1 MTRDGDPREMSSAHL
16 IDPMDAETI
25 IVECG
30 ECGQPFLVPLNLFS
44 GGPLAGELT
53 VPPHAR
59 LEADGVAGGVCDGG
73 HVPAMAKG
81 TRGRW
86 VRSWATEHPR
96 VALPH
101 VLDGS
106 RARVRRIR

>member
-1 MTRDGDPREMSSAHL
+1 MSSAHT

-25 IVECG
+25 VVECG

-53 VPPHAR
+53 VPPHSR
-59 LEADGVAGGVCDGG
+59 LETDRVAGAACDGG

-81 TRGRW
+81 SRRLWERAWTT
-86 VRSWATEHPR
+86 AHPR
-96 VALPH
+96 VAPPA
-101 VLDGS
+101 VLDGT